1 MSSNQVY
8 TFQFISKDTSLSVH
22 ILFTSVIDIQQAKIE
37 KLEVVAVG
45 KSENIESVQ
54 LSVSTHKDIVK
65 VCQKLNTKVN
75 NLKILQTDW

>member
-1 MSSNQVY
+1 MSSDQVY

-45 KSENIESVQ
+45 KSENIDSVQ

-65 VCQKLNTKVN
+65 VCQKLKYEGKQLK
-75 NLKILQTDW
+75 NLTT